1 MRMEVNRMF
10 GKMMNRYY
18 YGKSGKGDYTP
29 EDLPQTRWQL
39 FWEMLRVRFSAL
51 IRLNLMYAVAWLP
64 VIYVIG
70 RGILLWYSGVVNLAD
85 AQAQMEA
92 GEMTAEA
99 LAQLSLSFSDALKGL
114 ALQTLLLLVPALA
127 ITGPFTAGVAYITRN
142 WARDE
147 HAFIWS
153 DFWEAVKGNW
163 KQALLTSFITGLM
176 PLVLYVS
183 VAFYGGQA
191 AQNMLFIVPEVI
203 CITVVIV
210 WMCSLMYMY
219 PQRVTYR
226 LRYRD
231 LVRNSVIMT
240 IGRLPMTVGLKLM
253 SLLPA
258 AICAAVALFTPYMQY
273 ALIALLLYYVVVG
286 FGLSRFV
293 GASYANAMFDRYIN
307 PNVEGAQI
315 GRGLYTETDDEDEDE
330 DQPAEPGA

>member
-219 PQRVTYR
+219 PQ
-226 LRYRD
+226 
-231 LVRNSVIMT
+231 ME
-240 IGRLPMTVGLKLM
+240 LK
-253 SLLPA
+253 
-258 AICAAVALFTPYMQY
+258 
-273 ALIALLLYYVVVG
+273 
-286 FGLSRFV
+286 
-293 GASYANAMFDRYIN
+293 
-307 PNVEGAQI
+307 
-315 GRGLYTETDDEDEDE
+315 
-330 DQPAEPGA
+330 